1 MKEVMQNHNL
11 TIKGILTIFALSVW
25 TGMIAQQQQQPQKS
39 PVEIAAEQADRL
51 QRELKLDN
59 FQVFVVD
66 STLQTNLAG
75 VMNEFEQMRKGG
87 MQNPESYREVQKIW
101 QNKTDDT
108 FERIMTLE
116 QFDRYLRISGMS
128 NKERKKRLEEVKK
141 RKESK

>member
-1 MKEVMQNHNL
+1 MQNHNL

>member
-1 MKEVMQNHNL
+1 MKEVMQNHKSA
-11 TIKGILTIFALSVW
+11 IKGILKFFALSVW
-25 TGMIAQQQQQPQKS
+25 TGTIAQQQQQPQKT

-51 QRELKLDN
+51 QRDLKLDN
-59 FQVFVVD
+59 YQVFVVD

-75 VMNEFEQMRKGG
+75 VMNEFEQMKKGG
-87 MQNPESYREVQKIW
+87 MQNPESYREVQKLW
-101 QNKTDDT
+101 QKKTDDT

-128 NKERKKRLEEVKK
+128 NKERKKKLEEVKK

>member
-1 MKEVMQNHNL
+1 MKEVMQNHKSA
-11 TIKGILTIFALSVW
+11 IKGILTFFALSVW
-25 TGMIAQQQQQPQKS
+25 TGTIAQQQQQPQKT

-51 QRELKLDN
+51 QRDLKLDN
-59 FQVFVVD
+59 YQVFVVD
-66 STLQTNLAG
+66 STMQTNLAG
-75 VMNEFEQMRKGG
+75 VMNEFEQMKKGG

-101 QNKTDDT
+101 QKKTDDT

-128 NKERKKRLEEVKK
+128 NKERKKKLEEVKK